1 VAVFLA
7 AEVKLYRDFNYLL
20 LALAS
25 TKDLI
30 TLLAAEYVELP
41 AWLAVI
47 EQVPAETAFILL
59 PLTIVQTAG
68 VVEVKRTER
77 SAVLVADIA

>member
-1 VAVFLA
+1 M
-7 AEVKLYRDFNYLL
+7 NYLL

-30 TLLAAEYVELP
+30 TFLAAEYVELP

-59 PLTIVQTAG
+59 PLTIVQTFG

-77 SAVLVADIA
+77 SEVLVADIA

>member
-1 VAVFLA
+1 MAL
-7 AEVKLYRDFNYLL
+7 LRSISRSYLL
-20 LALAS
+20 LAVAI

-30 TLLAAEYVELP
+30 TFLAAEYVELP

-47 EQVPAETAFILL
+47 EQVPAETTFILL
-59 PLTIVQTAG
+59 PLTIVQTFG